1 MSLEIAVSGIN
12 AVSSQLDS
20 ISNNIA
26 NASSYGY
33 KTGRTNF
40 ASLYVGS
47 QAMGV
52 GISSKTQDIA
62 RMGGM
67 QSTGRL
73 LDAAIDGSGFFI
85 TRGSDGSDQYTRVG
99 MFNTDK
105 DGFLVDGSARRVQ
118 GYAMN
123 AANGALGALG
133 DLKIPSG
140 QIPAMASSALK
151 YTGNLSTAW
160 AQKDIALFNKD
171 DPSTFNASTVSVVYD
186 SRGDKHNLTQ
196 YFVRTGDN
204 EVQVQYTLDGKPAG
218 TPATLAFDA
227 NGQLENYTPSPLD
240 LGTPTGAAPLTV
252 NVDYS
257 GTTLFAGES
266 TTLANSVNGY
276 ASGVMTGVRIESNGE
291 LVAQYSNGQR
301 MAVGVLAI
309 ANFPNEAGLSP
320 VSGAS
325 WIDSP
330 ASGTAVVSVPGNGKA
345 GVLAAGVLEGSN
357 VDMTGELVK
366 LMSAQRSY
374 QANTKVITAESQA
387 IQALMQ
393 AI

>member
-12 AVSSQLDS
+12 AISSQLDS

-26 NASSYGY
+26 NASSHGY

-40 ASLYVGS
+40 ASLYVGA

-52 GISSKTQDIA
+52 GVSSRTQDIG
-62 RMGGM
+62 RMGSM
-67 QSTGRL
+67 QSTGRM

-85 TRGSDGSDQYTRVG
+85 TRGSDGADQYTRVG
-99 MFNTDK
+99 MFNADK
-105 DGFLVDGSARRVQ
+105 DGFLVDGSSRRVQ
-118 GYAMN
+118 GYGVN
-123 AANGALGALG
+123 IANGALGALG

-140 QIPAMASSALK
+140 QIPAMASSTLK
-151 YTGNLSTAW
+151 YTGNLSTGWTTMTGA
-160 AQKDIALFNKD
+160 FSKD

-186 SRGDKHNLTQ
+186 SRGDKHSLTQ
-196 YFVRTGDN
+196 YFVRTGVDT
-204 EVQVQYTLDGKPAG
+204 VDVKYSLDGG
-218 TPATLAFDA
+218 LVGATTALTFDA
-227 NGQLENYTPSPLD
+227 DGQLTGPSTAALD
-240 LGTPTGAAPLTV
+240 LGTPGGAAALTI
-252 NVDYS
+252 NADYA

-276 ASGVMTGVRIESNGE
+276 ASGVMTGVRIENNGN

-301 MAVGVLAI
+301 MAVGVIAI
-309 ANFPNEAGLSP
+309 ASFPNEAGLSP

-325 WIDSP
+325 WVDSP
-330 ASGTAVVSVPGNGKA
+330 ASGVPIVSVPGNGKA
-345 GVLAAGVLEGSN
+345 GALASGVIEGSN
-357 VDMTGELVK
+357 VDMTSELVK

-374 QANTKVITAESQA
+374 QANTKVITAESQTM
-387 IQALMQ
+387 QALMQ

>member
-99 MFNTDK
+99 MFNADK

-123 AANGALGALG
+123 ATNGALGALG

-140 QIPAMASSALK
+140 QIPAMASTALK

-160 AQKDIALFNKD
+160 TKMSGTFDKN

-204 EVQVQYTLDGKPAG
+204 EVQVQYTLDGKPAAA
-218 TPATLAFDA
+218 PATLTFGAD
-227 NGQLENYTPSPLD
+227 GQLSVPAINSLN
-240 LGTPTGAAPLTV
+240 LGTPVGAAPLTV